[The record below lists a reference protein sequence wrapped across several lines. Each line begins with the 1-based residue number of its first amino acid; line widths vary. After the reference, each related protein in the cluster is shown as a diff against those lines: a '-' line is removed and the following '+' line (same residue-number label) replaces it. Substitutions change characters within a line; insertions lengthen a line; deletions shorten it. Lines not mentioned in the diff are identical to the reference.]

1 MKDSKGYSKRVRKLY
16 RSLKRKYPRVEKV
29 VYDEPTEALV
39 YAIVSEHMSEPAA
52 RAAAKRFE
60 DYFVDFND
68 IRVSRP
74 EEITEALGAETRVAR
89 DTALVLLRVLGAIFT
104 KYNTAS
110 LEALRKVSKRQAKQ
124 VLVKLDGTSRF
135 AVNYCMLTSLQ
146 GHGIA
151 LTEKML
157 EYLRANEL
165 VDPEADEQQIEGF
178 LSRQVSAED
187 GYEFY
192 AVLRDESERGRRRR
206 KRKAA
211 GKVKKRETK
220 RRMKK

>member
-1 MKDSKGYSKRVRKLY
+1 MKDSKEYSKKVRKLY
-16 RSLKRKYPRVEKV
+16 RSLKRKYPRAEKV

-39 YAIVSEHMSEPAA
+39 YATLSEHMSEPAA

-60 DYFVDFND
+60 DYFIGLND

-74 EEITEALGAETRVAR
+74 EEIIEALGAETRVAR
-89 DTALVLLRVLGAIFT
+89 DAALVLLRVLGAIFA
-104 KYNTAS
+104 KYNTVS
-110 LEALRKVSKRQAKQ
+110 LEALKRLSKRQAKQ

-157 EYLRANEL
+157 EYLRSTEL
-165 VDPEADEQQIEGF
+165 VDPEANEQQIEGF

-206 KRKAA
+206 ARKAA

>member
-1 MKDSKGYSKRVRKLY
+1 MKDSKEYSKRVRKLY

-39 YAIVSEHMSEPAA
+39 YATLSEHMSEPAA

-60 DYFVDFND
+60 DYFIGLND

-74 EEITEALGAETRVAR
+74 EEIIEALGAETKVAR
-89 DTALVLLRVLGAIFT
+89 DAALVLLRVLGAIFA
-104 KYNTAS
+104 KYNTVS
-110 LEALRKVSKRQAKQ
+110 LEALKRLSKRQAKQ

-151 LTEKML
+151 LTGKML

-165 VDPEADEQQIEGF
+165 VDPEANEQQIEGF

-206 KRKAA
+206 ERKAT
-211 GKVKKRETK
+211 GKVNKKESK

>member
-1 MKDSKGYSKRVRKLY
+1 MKDSKEYSKRVRKLY
-16 RSLKRKYPRVEKV
+16 RSLKRKYPRAEKV

-39 YAIVSEHMSEPAA
+39 YATLSEHMSEPAA
-52 RAAAKRFE
+52 RAASKRFE
-60 DYFVDFND
+60 DYFIGLND

-74 EEITEALGAETRVAR
+74 EEIMEALGAETRVAKEA
-89 DTALVLLRVLGAIFT
+89 ALVLLRVLGAIFA
-104 KYNTAS
+104 KYNTVS
-110 LEALRKVSKRQAKQ
+110 LEALKKLSKRQAKQ

-151 LTEKML
+151 LTERML

-206 KRKAA
+206 KREAA
-211 GKVKKRETK
+211 GKVKKKETK

>member
-1 MKDSKGYSKRVRKLY
+1 M
-16 RSLKRKYPRVEKV
+16 
-29 VYDEPTEALV
+29 
-39 YAIVSEHMSEPAA
+39 
-52 RAAAKRFE
+52 
-60 DYFVDFND
+60 
-68 IRVSRP
+68 
-74 EEITEALGAETRVAR
+74 
-89 DTALVLLRVLGAIFT
+89 
-104 KYNTAS
+104 
-110 LEALRKVSKRQAKQ
+110 
-124 VLVKLDGTSRF
+124 VKLDGASRF

-151 LTEKML
+151 LTERML

-165 VDPEADEQQIEGF
+165 VDPEANEQQIEGF

-211 GKVKKRETK
+211 GKVKKKETK

>member
-1 MKDSKGYSKRVRKLY
+1 MKDSKEYSKRLRKLY
-16 RSLKRKYPRVEKV
+16 RSLKRKYPRVEKL

-39 YAIVSEHMSEPAA
+39 YATLSEHISEASA

-60 DYFVDFND
+60 DYFVDMND
-68 IRVSRP
+68 MRVSRP
-74 EEITEALGAETRVAR
+74 EEIIEALGAETGVAR
-89 DTALVLLRVLGAIFT
+89 DTALVILRVFGAIFT

-110 LEALRKVSKRQAKQ
+110 LEALKKVSKRQAKQ
-124 VLVKLDGTSRF
+124 LLFKLDGVSRF
-135 AVNYCMLTSLQ
+135 AVNYCMQTSLQ

-165 VDPEADEQQIEGF
+165 VDPEADERQIEGF
-178 LSRQVSAED
+178 LARQVSAED

-192 AVLRDESERGRRRR
+192 ALLRAESERGRARRGR
-206 KRKAA
+206 KTS
-211 GKVKKRETK
+211 GKTKKRET